1 MTEST
6 VQVDP
11 ISIEIPITDVLAE
24 VSLITRR
31 GRAALHSIMTESTVR
46 VDPILIE
53 IPIAD
58 VLAEA
63 SLTTRRDRAALRSIG
78 IIATTGLDDL
88 HSTVIELI
96 VAPTALTIIGRLPA
110 ARAMTEAIAG
120 LALTKADLASLADLA
135 WTAAGLATRP
145 VVALKVAEEDAKTG
159 IDNLF

>member
-1 MTEST
+1 MITRRGRAALRSITTEST
-6 VQVDP
+6 VQADP
-11 ISIEIPITDVLAE
+11 ISIEIPIT
-24 VSLITRR
+24 
-31 GRAALHSIMTESTVR
+31 
-46 VDPILIE
+46 
-53 IPIAD
+53 D

-110 ARAMTEAIAG
+110 ARAMTEAIAS
-120 LALTKADLASLADLA
+120 LALTKADLASLAGLASTRADLASLADLA

>member
-1 MTEST
+1 M
-6 VQVDP
+6 
-11 ISIEIPITDVLAE
+11 I
-24 VSLITRR
+24 
-31 GRAALHSIMTESTVR
+31 
-46 VDPILIE
+46 
-53 IPIAD
+53 
-58 VLAEA
+58 
-63 SLTTRRDRAALRSIG
+63 TRRDRAALRSIG

-135 WTAAGLATRP
+135 STRADLASLAGLASTRADLASLADLAWTAAGLATRP